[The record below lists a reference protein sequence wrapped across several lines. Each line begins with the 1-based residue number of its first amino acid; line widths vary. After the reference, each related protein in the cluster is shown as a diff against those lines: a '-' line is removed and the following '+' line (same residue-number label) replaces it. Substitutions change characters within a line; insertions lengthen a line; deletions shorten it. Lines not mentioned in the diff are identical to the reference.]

1 MRDKINYSNLSVNY
15 ENVLREREILT
26 KETLFSQTKAA
37 KFQLKIENLE
47 HILQREIQQKEKLEQ
62 TLQELKNNSE
72 KIIININMNM
82 AKIEKEQKYLLESA
96 KAIIQLNKRLQTFG
110 LCFHAINQKN
120 KVDIKNLQH
129 KLITL
134 SVNEFMQSSN
144 INTVHPEIENLHS
157 KLKKM
162 LMELKL
168 KMQNIAL
175 YEEKLNIIFN
185 ELSINL
191 TQIQQ

>member
-1 MRDKINYSNLSVNY
+1 
-15 ENVLREREILT
+15 
-26 KETLFSQTKAA
+26 
-37 KFQLKIENLE
+37 
-47 HILQREIQQKEKLEQ
+47 
-62 TLQELKNNSE
+62 
-72 KIIININMNM
+72 M

-134 SVNEFMQSSN
+134 FVNEFMQSSN

-157 KLKKM
+157 KVHTYY
-162 LMELKL
+162 
-168 KMQNIAL
+168 N
-175 YEEKLNIIFN
+175 YII
-185 ELSINL
+185 
-191 TQIQQ
+191 